1 MNDLEGFF
9 RHPKSV
15 CQLTDK
21 EAEIAEL
28 VAQGWNNAEIAKLV
42 QASIRTVEHHISNIY
57 CKMTARFD
65 CGGRDFR
72 VYLAVLLKEL
82 CSKEAK

>member
-9 RHPKSV
+9 RRPKNA

-21 EAEIAEL
+21 ETEIAGL
-28 VAQGWNNAEIAKLV
+28 IAQGWGNAEIAKSAQV
-42 QASIRTVEHHISNIY
+42 SVRTVEHHINNIY
-57 CKMTARFD
+57 CKMNARFD
-65 CGGRDFR
+65 CSGRSLR